1 MRCFLRLLFTEQNT
15 LSAPTAMKRK
25 RNLSQDYS
33 TLLTVQMVGGTA
45 VNAAISSNFVI
56 YFLTRFAASETS
68 LELCFLST
76 DYRAALSRQLVACL
90 PFLRDRLSQYA
101 AGSSSARVTATAN
114 STVV

>member
-1 MRCFLRLLFTEQNT
+1 
-15 LSAPTAMKRK
+15 MKRK

-56 YFLTRFAASETS
+56 YFLTRFAASEAS
-68 LELCFLST
+68 LEACCRST

-90 PFLRDRLSQYA
+90 PFLRSRLSKYA
-101 AGSSSARVTATAN
+101 AGSRSSARVTATAN